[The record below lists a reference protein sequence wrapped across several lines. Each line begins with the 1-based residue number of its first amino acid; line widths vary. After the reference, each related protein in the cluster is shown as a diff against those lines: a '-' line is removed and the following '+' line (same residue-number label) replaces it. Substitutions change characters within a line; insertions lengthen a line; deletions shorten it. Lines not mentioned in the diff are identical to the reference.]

1 MFEVEKA
8 EISSRLKKAQKIAD
22 DPNQAAIANSN
33 KFKAAMQECEDRER
47 FLESAEQ
54 CLKKAYEY
62 VGEDGVKA
70 FCICMEWFDNCFKPK
85 NMWHVQSK
93 KGKNH
98 VENVWLREVSQDK
111 NRMEPLLD
119 AVEVF
124 DDQTIF
130 TNDERLREKLQALV
144 TEMVKLV
151 IDMRKEYV
159 IN

>member
-8 EISSRLKKAQKIAD
+8 EIASRLKKARKIAD
-22 DPNQAAIANSN
+22 DPNQAETANTN
-33 KFKAAMQECEDRER
+33 QFKAGVRECEDREK

-70 FCICMEWFDNCFKPK
+70 FCICMEWFDNSFKPK
-85 NMWHVQSK
+85 NMWHVKPKKSK
-93 KGKNH
+93 NY
-98 VENVWLREVSQDK
+98 VEEVWLREVSQDK
-111 NRMEPLLD
+111 NRMKPLLD

-130 TNDERLREKLQALV
+130 TDDERLREKLQALV